1 MVRVNDYSL
10 DDIFE
15 KKLYFLLPFYLFT
28 KEKELPEM
36 ECDISKADNLIREY
50 ENMLIRIDK
59 LVENNDLS
67 VYSRGVI
74 IKLILEVNEKLTNKY
89 KNVNQRVGDCMGGKV
104 LDLDIIKAHDAGKSE
119 GYAEGRAEGIEEDS
133 ISHIRN
139 IMSNLKLTAEQAME
153 ALGIAKSDYNKY
165 INML

>member
-1 MVRVNDYSL
+1 MN
-10 DDIFE
+10 
-15 KKLYFLLPFYLFT
+15 K
-28 KEKELPEM
+28 
-36 ECDISKADNLIREY
+36 
-50 ENMLIRIDK
+50 
-59 LVENNDLS
+59 
-67 VYSRGVI
+67 
-74 IKLILEVNEKLTNKY
+74 KLTNKY

-119 GYAEGRAEGIEEDS
+119 GYAEGHAEGHAEGRAEGIEEDS
-133 ISHIRN
+133 IIHIRN